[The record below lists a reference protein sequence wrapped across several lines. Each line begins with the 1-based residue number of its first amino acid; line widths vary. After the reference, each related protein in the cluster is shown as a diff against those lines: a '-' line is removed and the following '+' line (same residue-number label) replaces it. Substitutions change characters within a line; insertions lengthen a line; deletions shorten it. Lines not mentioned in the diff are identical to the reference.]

1 MVQIHSSKHKSWPIV
16 RFPSIFLI
24 QCAKLKKMAIVFKIS
39 KDKIDV
45 FSVGPS
51 RSSALPLLFLHTFWR
66 PIVKKK
72 KFRKSKA
79 VVRQVPRDILA
90 QFQSASWMIRSNC
103 HFLTRATQ
111 NLKYISC

>member
-1 MVQIHSSKHKSWPIV
+1 MVQIHSSTHKSGPIV
-16 RFPSIFLI
+16 RFPSILFVVFYILI
-24 QCAKLKKMAIVFKIS
+24 SDTVPKIEKKCNFKY
-39 KDKIDV
+39 V
-45 FSVGPS
+45 FSVVGPS
-51 RSSALPLLFLHTFWR
+51 RSLALPLLFLHTFWR

-103 HFLTRATQ
+103 QFLTRATQ
-111 NLKYISC
+111 NLK